1 MINHMNLPNQG
12 QPTRASSQ
20 QSVYIAF
27 VNNKDEAMML
37 NVPKG
42 YTFYIFELY
51 KPVFYMKTS
60 DVVSGQI
67 SFSEYEYNEIIPQP
81 APDPSNFVTRE
92 DMNSFKDDIMS
103 SIAALLTQ
111 NNQKEGVSNGQH
123 IPKPNAKP
131 VKPVKN

>member
-51 KPVFYMKTS
+51 KPVFYMKNS

-67 SFSEYEYNEIIPQP
+67 SFSEYEYNEVVPQP

-103 SIAALLTQ
+103 SIATLLTQ
-111 NNQKEGVSNGQH
+111 NNQKEGAPNGQC
-123 IPKPNAKP
+123 IPKSNAKST
-131 VKPVKN
+131 KPAKN

>member
-20 QSVYIAF
+20 QNVYIAF

-51 KPVFYMKTS
+51 KPVFYMKNS
-60 DVVSGQI
+60 DAVSGQI
-67 SFSEYEYNEIIPQP
+67 SFSEYEYNEVVPQP

-103 SIAALLTQ
+103 SIATLLTQ
-111 NNQKEGVSNGQH
+111 NNQKEGAPNGQY
-123 IPKPNAKP
+123 IPKSNAKST
-131 VKPVKN
+131 KSTKN

>member
-20 QSVYIAF
+20 QNVYIAF

-51 KPVFYMKTS
+51 KPVFYTKTS

-92 DMNSFKDDIMS
+92 DMNGFKDDIMN
-103 SIAALLTQ
+103 SIAVLLTQ
-111 NNQKEGVSNGQH
+111 NKQKEGEPNGQH
-123 IPKPNAKP
+123 ISKPNAKP
-131 VKPVKN
+131 TKPAKN